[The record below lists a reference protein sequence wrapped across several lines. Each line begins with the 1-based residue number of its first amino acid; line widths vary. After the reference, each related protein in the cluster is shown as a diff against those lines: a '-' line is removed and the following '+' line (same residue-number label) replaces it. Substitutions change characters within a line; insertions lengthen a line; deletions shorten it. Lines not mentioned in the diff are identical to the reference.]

1 MYCASS
7 TVVWKPF
14 RKGYMLLT
22 DVHLIK
28 TCWLFQLDDIK
39 CNFLLK
45 LLFNNDMVL
54 KLIGINITRAIY

>member
-28 TCWLFQLDDIK
+28 TCQLFQLDSIK
-39 CNFLLK
+39 YNFLLK

-54 KLIGINITRAIY
+54 VLTSLEPFDCHL